1 MADYNEK
8 FERLIP
14 GNKNTEKADAIAIW
28 NSIASYNFLQTAKK
42 SNARIS
48 YYGEY
53 YEKSLPNFW
62 TVLDELI
69 SDIVIVWGRKVWG
82 YLPIEGLVSSMTVL
96 REDSVVSLLLS
107 PIKLVY
113 RSIPMRIIT
122 SSIKLS

>member
-1 MADYNEK
+1 MKK

-96 REDSVVSLLLS
+96 IEDSVVSL
-107 PIKLVY
+107 
-113 RSIPMRIIT
+113 
-122 SSIKLS
+122 